1 MRRKGGAVVSGGAN
15 VPPVDSEPE
24 SRAEAVNEAHN
35 ETSPQSAPS
44 LNVNAAE
51 GSSPLEQS
59 SQQASMNV
67 SQARGENIR
76 KLHESWANQ
85 APIAVKPIRKASS
98 VVESNV
104 NTQFNQAPS
113 YVKRALPGLVNN
125 NDDKG
130 AIVSPPSPPPTPPL
144 VVRTE
149 SSTPSRPPQ
158 SPRHSRIPSTGSRP
172 TVMDVAQ
179 AFSAA
184 AASSG
189 NSPAS
194 PVLTSPRSPP
204 PMQTQR
210 AQAPQEPQMRATMY
224 DPERDPGGWGE
235 PDTNE
240 RTITPAMLKAERRR
254 SNYEKYAN
262 FVLPVLKE
270 EKTPAPSPVQTLKEK
285 DIAGSAVAVE
295 IVDENAKEA
304 LDSEK
309 SVEELI
315 ADTEASG
322 EEKMTKVHIGE

>member
-1 MRRKGGAVVSGGAN
+1 
-15 VPPVDSEPE
+15 
-24 SRAEAVNEAHN
+24 
-35 ETSPQSAPS
+35 
-44 LNVNAAE
+44 
-51 GSSPLEQS
+51 
-59 SQQASMNV
+59 
-67 SQARGENIR
+67 
-76 KLHESWANQ
+76 
-85 APIAVKPIRKASS
+85 
-98 VVESNV
+98 
-104 NTQFNQAPS
+104 
-113 YVKRALPGLVNN
+113 
-125 NDDKG
+125 
-130 AIVSPPSPPPTPPL
+130 
-144 VVRTE
+144 
-149 SSTPSRPPQ
+149 
-158 SPRHSRIPSTGSRP
+158 
-172 TVMDVAQ
+172 
-179 AFSAA
+179 
-184 AASSG
+184 
-189 NSPAS
+189 
-194 PVLTSPRSPP
+194 
-204 PMQTQR
+204 
-210 AQAPQEPQMRATMY
+210 MRATMY